1 MVAPMVARCIDGF
14 MCHSGDEFCRA
25 CQEGNLSKVKS
36 MVERGHDV
44 NEEDKDYGLYRT
56 PLMFAAGKG
65 RFDVVKYLINHG
77 ADVSK
82 TNYREQ
88 TALHYAGKYGHLE
101 VVELLLSKGAGI
113 DVEDELCC
121 TSLMVA
127 AVRGRSDIT
136 LHLINHGADLNKTYV
151 NKRTALHYASEYGH
165 LKVAEL
171 LLSKG
176 VGIDVED
183 KWCCTP
189 LMLAAKNG
197 HSDILL
203 YLIDHGADL
212 NKTNDH
218 KQTALHYA
226 SKFGH
231 LKVVE
236 LLLSK
241 GAGIDVED
249 EDHYS
254 PLMLAAANRHFG
266 IVYHLI
272 TAGASVEQL
281 ANYDNRNLGKEV
293 LSYSIKNNHIA
304 AVKVLITNDVGIEG
318 ELDINP
324 PRTALMWSAENGHDF
339 LIRQLIL
346 QGVDVEYQ
354 GANGDTALHFAA
366 RSNHIQCG
374 ILLVEAGASVRLR
387 NKASATPLAMAS
399 REFKDAV
406 MQTLSFN
413 TKKTVC
419 VIGNA
424 YSGKSTLI
432 ASLQNESA
440 NLLTK
445 IHHRLFGV
453 KNISTRTTGIEPVSL
468 SSKRY
473 GDVVFF
479 DFAGQHE
486 YHGPHEM
493 FLESI
498 LSKSRSTLTIIVVV
512 KVTEKESAISQQLDQ
527 WLHIASKMSPSTN
540 PIHVI
545 VIGSHMD
552 KVKSKAA
559 AKEKLERCYER
570 VRQSLCDVPLEFHDA
585 CYLDC
590 RQPYYRDIG
599 KLCTYLNEVP
609 IPEYKAIKMS
619 YSICWVVSRMKT
631 SLDSKAIRVAD
642 FTEWI
647 EGNKANLPTNLPPAE
662 EVCKDLSSTGHFLYL
677 PNKEEP
683 SKGWLVLDLPSI
695 LHEVYGTLFSP
706 SKTIVNKFGLLSC
719 RKFSSLFDTLN
730 QAMIRSILISLEF
743 CIEVDP
749 SILAEEVTQLTES
762 TDRDHEHL
770 FFPALISTQPPKVF
784 TCTQQGCHVLSWQL
798 LVDRKPFISPH
809 LLQTIILRLAAHHV
823 ILYKQ
828 GSHTREH
835 YCSVWSTGIFWQSTD
850 GHAVAVQITDN
861 KVVEV
866 IGRSK
871 VGPEVL
877 CSYIS
882 TITQDIFA
890 TIRELSPTLSA
901 TAYIIHPADPQVL
914 LENPRS
920 PSPQEM
926 FPVEVILE
934 STRNGSKFCLSCMA
948 ENKPALMPSIT
959 EVFCGFKPSEEVLQ
973 SLCFVNET
981 CEFEYAMM
989 HCIFLL
995 TIHVVSVNNCVVL
1008 LIFELFTWDIKLHF
1022 FAVFVGV
1029 VPPSVVSDTEHV
1041 TTTCVDPPPW
1051 LTTPPETSEATVNT
1065 KTPDT
1070 ALYDQPLH
1078 RGT

>member
-1 MVAPMVARCIDGF
+1 MVTKM
-14 MCHSGDEFCRA
+14 DEFYRA
-25 CQEGNLSKVKS
+25 CKQGNLLEVKL
-36 MVERGHDV
+36 MVKRGHDV
-44 NEEDKDYGLYRT
+44 NKEGANEYGLYRT
-56 PLMFAAGKG
+56 PLMYAAGEG

-82 TNYREQ
+82 TDERE
-88 TALHYAGKYGHLE
+88 
-101 VVELLLSKGAGI
+101 
-113 DVEDELCC
+113 
-121 TSLMVA
+121 
-127 AVRGRSDIT
+127 
-136 LHLINHGADLNKTYV
+136 
-151 NKRTALHYASEYGH
+151 RTALHYA
-165 LKVAEL
+165 
-171 LLSKG
+171 
-176 VGIDVED
+176 
-183 KWCCTP
+183 
-189 LMLAAKNG
+189 
-197 HSDILL
+197 ILC
-203 YLIDHGADL
+203 D
-212 NKTNDH
+212 
-218 KQTALHYA
+218 
-226 SKFGH
+226 H

-249 EDHYS
+249 KSCHTPLMLAAECGRSAILLCLINHGADFNKTDVHKRTALHYAIECGHLKVVELLLSKGAEIDVEDKDGRTPLTLAAERGRSDILLCFINQGADLNKTNVHKRTALHYAIECGHLKGVELLLSKGAGIDVEDEDGYS
-254 PLMLAAANRHFG
+254 PLMLAVRYRRFD

-272 TAGASVEQL
+272 AAGASVKQL
-281 ANYDNRNLGKEV
+281 ADVNRNLGKEV
-293 LSYSIKNNHIA
+293 LSYGIMNNHIA
-304 AVKVLITNDVGIEG
+304 AVNVLITNNVGIEG
-318 ELDINP
+318 KLWINP
-324 PRTALMWSAENGHDF
+324 PRTALMLCAENGHDS
-339 LIRQLIL
+339 LVRLLIL
-346 QGVDVEYQ
+346 QGVYANYQ
-354 GANGDTALHFAA
+354 NAYGDTALHFAA

-453 KNISTRTTGIEPVSL
+453 KNISQRTAGIEQVSL

-486 YHGPHEM
+486 YHGPHEV

-498 LSKSRSTLTIIVVV
+498 LSKSRSTVTTIVVV
-512 KVTEKESAISQQLDQ
+512 NVTEEESAISQQLDQ

-540 PIHVI
+540 PIRVI

-559 AKEKLERCYER
+559 AKEKLEHCYER
-570 VRQSLCDVPLEFHDA
+570 VQQSLCDVPLEFHDA

-590 RQPYYRDIG
+590 RQPYYRDIR

-609 IPEYKAIKMS
+609 IPEYKASKMP

-631 SLDSKAIRVAD
+631 SLDSKAIRVED

-683 SKGWLVLDLPSI
+683 SNGWLVLDLPSI

-706 SKTIVNKFGLLSC
+706 SKKIVNKFGLLSC
-719 RKFSSLFDTLN
+719 RKFSVLFNTLDHGMVRN
-730 QAMIRSILISLEF
+730 ILISLEF

-762 TDRDHEHL
+762 TDKDHEHL
-770 FFPALISTQPPKVF
+770 FFPALISLQPPKVF
-784 TCTQQGCHVLSWQL
+784 TCTQEGCHVLSWQL
-798 LVDRKPFISPH
+798 VVDRKPFISPR
-809 LLQTIILRLAAHHV
+809 LLQTIILRLAAHHI
-823 ILYKQ
+823 ILYKR

-835 YCSVWSTGIFWQSTD
+835 YCSVWSTGIFWQSTKGYD
-850 GHAVAVQITDN
+850 VAVQITDN
-861 KVVEV
+861 TVVEV
-866 IGRSK
+866 IGRSE
-871 VGPEVL
+871 VGAEVL

-890 TIRELSPTLSA
+890 TLCELSPTLSA

-926 FPVEVILE
+926 FPVEVILK
-934 STRNGSKFCLSCMA
+934 STRNGSTFCLSCTT
-948 ENKPALMPSIT
+948 ENKPALKPSIT
-959 EVFCGFKPSEEVLQ
+959 EVFCGFEPSEEVVQKLY
-973 SLCFVNET
+973 FVNET
-981 CEFEYAMM
+981 CEFEGVMVHVYPF
-989 HCIFLL
+989 CLL
-995 TIHVVSVNNCVVL
+995 LMLS
-1008 LIFELFTWDIKLHF
+1008 
-1022 FAVFVGV
+1022 
-1029 VPPSVVSDTEHV
+1029 
-1041 TTTCVDPPPW
+1041 
-1051 LTTPPETSEATVNT
+1051 
-1065 KTPDT
+1065 
-1070 ALYDQPLH
+1070 Q
-1078 RGT
+1078 